1 MSQTVAASHS
11 IGKFATDKIFGANAL
26 AVKAVAQF
34 GKDKVTNATI
44 GALLDDNEQLVC
56 LPTVE
61 KVYRSMISAF
71 IENEL
76 EQHSRL
82 VK

>member
-1 MSQTVAASHS
+1 MANTVAASHS
-11 IGKFATDKIFGANAL
+11 IGKVATDKIFGANAL

-34 GKDKVTNATI
+34 GKEKVTNATI

-61 KVYRSMISAF
+61 KVYRSVTLF
-71 IENEL
+71 
-76 EQHSRL
+76 
-82 VK
+82 

>member
-44 GALLDDNEQLVC
+44 GALLDRQ
-56 LPTVE
+56 
-61 KVYRSMISAF
+61 
-71 IENEL
+71 
-76 EQHSRL
+76 
-82 VK
+82 